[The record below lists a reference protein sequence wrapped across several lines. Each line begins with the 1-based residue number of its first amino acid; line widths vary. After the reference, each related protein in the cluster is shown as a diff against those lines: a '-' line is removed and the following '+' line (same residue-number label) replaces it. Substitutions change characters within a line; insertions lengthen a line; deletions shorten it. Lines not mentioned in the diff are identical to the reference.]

1 MYFPNYFF
9 DRNQQNTK
17 NPFKTERKK
26 RKKKKNI
33 LAFHTPCREKANPHI
48 VHYKLYISLVL
59 FSVMAATPDTG
70 EQFRIKLP
78 GVDSSGV

>member
-1 MYFPNYFF
+1 M
-9 DRNQQNTK
+9 
-17 NPFKTERKK
+17 ERIPP
-26 RKKKKNI
+26 RLNEKKKNT
-33 LAFHTPCREKANPHI
+33 LAFHTPCREKTNARV

-59 FSVMAATPDTG
+59 FSVMAATADVG